1 MLHGIGRKSSRK
13 DNQTKSI
20 IMTQEERT
28 DLETRVKKV
37 IDDIRPYLKQDGGNI
52 EFVRM
57 TDEKV
62 VYVELQGHCGSC
74 PHAMVTLKRGVEAAV
89 KEEVPEIVSVERVE

>member
-1 MLHGIGRKSSRK
+1 
-13 DNQTKSI
+13 
-20 IMTQEERT
+20 MTAEERIE
-28 DLETRVKKV
+28 LETNVKEV
-37 IDDIRPYLKQDGGNI
+37 IESIRHYLQEDGGDV

-74 PHAMVTLKRGVEAAV
+74 PHAMATLKQGVEAAV
-89 KEEVPEIVSVERVE
+89 KDVVPEIVSVERI

>member
-1 MLHGIGRKSSRK
+1 
-13 DNQTKSI
+13 
-20 IMTQEERT
+20 MTQEERIE
-28 DLETRVKKV
+28 LETKVKEV
-37 IDDIRPYLKQDGGNI
+37 IESIRHYLQEDGGDV

-74 PHAMVTLKRGVEAAV
+74 PHAMATLKNGVEAAV
-89 KEEVPEIVSVERVE
+89 KEVVTEIVSVERI

>member
-1 MLHGIGRKSSRK
+1 
-13 DNQTKSI
+13 
-20 IMTQEERT
+20 MTQEERIE
-28 DLETRVKKV
+28 LETKVKEV
-37 IDDIRPYLKQDGGNI
+37 IESIRHYLQEDGGDV

-74 PHAMVTLKRGVEAAV
+74 PHAMATLKNGVEAAV
-89 KEEVPEIVSVERVE
+89 KEVVPEIVSVERV

>member
-1 MLHGIGRKSSRK
+1 
-13 DNQTKSI
+13 
-20 IMTQEERT
+20 MTAEERIE
-28 DLETRVKKV
+28 LETKVKEV
-37 IDDIRPYLKQDGGNI
+37 IESIRHYLQEDGGDV

-74 PHAMVTLKRGVEAAV
+74 PHAMATLKQGVEAAV
-89 KEEVPEIVSVERVE
+89 RDVVPEIVSVERI